1 MKGRTNNPN
10 GRPKGVPNKL
20 TQQARQKILLALE
33 SGLETFEEDLIQL
46 EPKDRLNVLVK
57 LAALVLPRRIDSS
70 DMGHETERI
79 LPPWMEARQT
89 E

>member
-20 TQQARQKILLALE
+20 TLQARQKILLALE

-79 LPPWMEARQT
+79 LPPWMEARQA

>member
-79 LPPWMEARQT
+79 LPPWMEARQA

>member
-70 DMGHETERI
+70 DMGHETQRI
-79 LPPWMEARQT
+79 LPPWMEATQA